1 MRDVKLTLYNLWLS
15 DNKGLTALAPD
26 VFQDLE
32 VLMTLSLMRTGITEL
47 PNLADLKYF
56 ENLFLDGM
64 NISSI
69 PGDTFAGSRLR
80 FVHATNMPNF
90 ALEAATFARTRQL
103 TAVWIGG
110 SNTDCVAL
118 PHEAACI
125 DQRCRFVSEL
135 NAESFLYRI
144 YGKGPCLSEYDGAPG
159 CGAMPC
165 FPQSCLTPS

>member
-1 MRDVKLTLYNLWLS
+1 
-15 DNKGLTALAPD
+15 
-26 VFQDLE
+26 
-32 VLMTLSLMRTGITEL
+32 MRTGITDFRTEL
-47 PNLADLKYF
+47 EILR
-56 ENLFLDGM
+56 NLFLDGM

-90 ALEAATFARTRQL
+90 QLDAARLTYATRQL

-135 NAESFLYRI
+135 NAESFLNRI
-144 YGKGPCLSEYDGAPG
+144 FKKGPCLSEYDGAPG

>member
-1 MRDVKLTLYNLWLS
+1 MRDVRSTLYNLWLS
-15 DNKGLTALAPD
+15 DNEGLMALPPYLLE
-26 VFQDLE
+26 DLD

-47 PNLADLKYF
+47 PNLADLKFF
-56 ENLFLDGM
+56 ENLFLDGT

-90 ALEAATFARTRQL
+90 QLDAATFARTRQL

-125 DQRCRFVSEL
+125 DQRCRFVAEL
-135 NAESFLYRI
+135 NAESFLNRI
-144 YGKGPCLSEYDGAPG
+144 FAKGACLSEYDGAPG
-159 CGAMPC
+159 CGHMPC